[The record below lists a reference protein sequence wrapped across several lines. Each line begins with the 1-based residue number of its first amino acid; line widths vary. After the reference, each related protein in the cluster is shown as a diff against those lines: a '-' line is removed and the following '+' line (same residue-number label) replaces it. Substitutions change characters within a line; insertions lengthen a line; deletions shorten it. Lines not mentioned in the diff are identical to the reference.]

1 MYAYCLLY
9 HPLHTHTHTTTTQIL
24 TQEEFRTIRQKQLSS
39 KLAPRRGV
47 KRQLTE
53 LLAQQEERR
62 EGEGELLPE
71 AAIMTLDHVKMKY
84 DKKAR
89 LESIKVHVHV
99 HVTVC
104 R

>member
-1 MYAYCLLY
+1 MKPIRRIHYFEIIDCLY
-9 HPLHTHTHTTTTQIL
+9 HITLLHTTQIL
-24 TQEEFRTIRQKQLSS
+24 TQEEFRTTMDTSKTTESF

-71 AAIMTLDHVKMKY
+71 AAI
-84 DKKAR
+84 
-89 LESIKVHVHV
+89 I
-99 HVTVC
+99 
-104 R
+104 